1 MTAVFVDTSALYALL
16 VATDRWHESAV
27 SIMDSLRTH
36 DAELVTSSHVLLET
50 YALLGNRIGV
60 DAVEALRD
68 SVEPLLDVR
77 WVDRELHERAL
88 DALISGRG
96 RPGLVDATSFL
107 VMRDRGIETAFTFDR
122 DFETAGFARL
132 AERD

>member
-1 MTAVFVDTSALYALL
+1 VTALFVDTSALYALL
-16 VATDRWHESAV
+16 VATDRWHGSAAR
-27 SIMDSLRTH
+27 IMRSLRTR

-50 YALLGNRIGV
+50 YALLGSRIGV
-60 DAVEALRD
+60 DAVEGLRE

-88 DALISGRG
+88 DVVIAGGG

-107 VMRDRGIETAFTFDR
+107 VMRDRGIESAFTFDR
-122 DFETAGFARL
+122 DFETAGFA
-132 AERD
+132 AVTDPG